1 MLIVTGT
8 VSAHPTTFERIRELS
23 LEHVR
28 RSRTEPGCISH
39 AVYVDGEEP
48 LRLFFFERW
57 ADRAALQAHFEVPAS
72 AKFIAALRELAA
84 HATGPDIFEVA
95 EPANA

>member
-1 MLIVTGT
+1 MIIVTGT
-8 VSAHPTTFERIRELS
+8 ATASRETLAEMIRIS